1 MQDYKR
7 EEYKVFELFDKKWA
21 LVTAGNIQHYN
32 CCTVSWGSLGNIWG
46 TAGNSRSTVTV
57 YVHPARYT
65 SEVLKE
71 SDILGVTWGS
81 TVYHMINYLNP
92 SQKVN
97 AKFVTLHGSIA
108 CCENELDVRTLV
120 SRMARAFFGENYY
133 LLTDALMSSKEAS
146 RIMKEE
152 KKNPFLHLRIL
163 CSQRIWRC

>member
-71 SDILGVTWGS
+71 SDIFTVSFYPETSRKALGYLGSHSGRNENKIETVGFTNGTGCYVWGS
-81 TVYHMINYLNP
+81 RAYLPLQETVSAPVLTGRLSTGNP
-92 SQKVN
+92 S
-97 AKFVTLHGSIA
+97 
-108 CCENELDVRTLV
+108 
-120 SRMARAFFGENYY
+120 
-133 LLTDALMSSKEAS
+133 
-146 RIMKEE
+146 
-152 KKNPFLHLRIL
+152 IL
-163 CSQRIWRC
+163 CGETRSLSGF